1 MKCFLFHYIFLL
13 LFIFNCCLVF
23 IKLVISDG
31 GQRRREILNLRVQK
45 ERKTRSKSIEKWNHL
60 AEQEVTL
67 DMAPRAEWVI
77 LTAWCEGQ
85 FQGAPTP
92 ISTSPS
98 ANNPRGEEDGCK
110 GQPWGRLRAGGAHEL
125 TPEWKDNIP
134 QTTSPGFTDSHPPH
148 PSWAKSP
155 YAQVDSWENVSLF
168 QINLTNMIWAPTMW
182 AMYKFLYKVPEE
194 LNIILNVLTSCFVC
208 FFAQWCLTLRNP
220 MDWSLPGFP
229 VHGIFQARILE
240 WVAISFS
247 RGSSTPRDGIWVSCI
262 VDRLFP
268 IWATA
273 FVFHLFVNNILPN
286 LRIIRGLDP

>member
-125 TPEWKDNIP
+125 TSWMKG
-134 QTTSPGFTDSHPPH
+134 QHPPNNLAGLH
-148 PSWAKSP
+148 RLTPSSSILSKISLCSSWLMRKCEPLSNQSNKYDLSPNYVSYVQISVQGARRIKHHFECFDLLFCVFFCSVVSDSSQPHGLKSARLP
-155 YAQVDSWENVSLF
+155 CPWDFPGKNTGMGCHFLLQRIFHTQGWNLGLLHCRQTLSHLGYRFCVS
-168 QINLTNMIWAPTMW
+168 P
-182 AMYKFLYKVPEE
+182 
-194 LNIILNVLTSCFVC
+194 VC
-208 FFAQWCLTLRNP
+208 K
-220 MDWSLPGFP
+220 
-229 VHGIFQARILE
+229 
-240 WVAISFS
+240 
-247 RGSSTPRDGIWVSCI
+247 
-262 VDRLFP
+262 
-268 IWATA
+268 
-273 FVFHLFVNNILPN
+273 
-286 LRIIRGLDP
+286 

>member
-1 MKCFLFHYIFLL
+1 
-13 LFIFNCCLVF
+13 
-23 IKLVISDG
+23 
-31 GQRRREILNLRVQK
+31 
-45 ERKTRSKSIEKWNHL
+45 
-60 AEQEVTL
+60 
-67 DMAPRAEWVI
+67 MAPRAEWVT

-92 ISTSPS
+92 TSTSPS

-125 TPEWKDNIP
+125 TSWMKG
-134 QTTSPGFTDSHPPH
+134 QHPPNNLAGLH
-148 PSWAKSP
+148 RLTPSSSILSKISLCSSWLMRKWEPLSNQFNKYDLSP
-155 YAQVDSWENVSLF
+155 NYVSYVQISVQGARRIKHRFECFDLLFCVFVAQL
-168 QINLTNMIWAPTMW
+168 
-182 AMYKFLYKVPEE
+182 
-194 LNIILNVLTSCFVC
+194 
-208 FFAQWCLTLRNP
+208 CLTLRNP

-229 VHGIFQARILE
+229 VHGISQARILE

-247 RGSSTPRDGIWVSCI
+247 RGSSAPRDGIWVSCI

-286 LRIIRGLDP
+286 LRIIRRFGSLTSSPYTDKWLIIVKHLILLTPLYIHYLLALNDCVSD